1 MGGVPDASQTS
12 PCGVLGVACA
22 GSRTPSD
29 PYMSRGQF
37 FSCLFP
43 CLASQWG
50 VGGPVDPGGGDDV
63 SPLRRKTRPTESKRR
78 GTKTTVGQG
87 VH

>member
-1 MGGVPDASQTS
+1 MPARHHPVGFMGWLARAPALPVTLI
-12 PCGVLGVACA
+12 CRA
-22 GSRTPSD
+22 G
-29 PYMSRGQF
+29 F
-37 FSCLFP
+37 FFLCLFP
-43 CLASQWG
+43 CLTSQWG
-50 VGGPVDPGGGDDV
+50 WWVRWVRGGDDV

>member
-1 MGGVPDASQTS
+1 MPARHHPVGFMGWLA
-12 PCGVLGVACA
+12 
-22 GSRTPSD
+22 RD
-29 PYMSRGQF
+29 PALPVTLMCRARAIF
-37 FSCLFP
+37 LMLIPLFGFP
-43 CLASQWG
+43 
-50 VGGPVDPGGGDDV
+50 VGGGGSGGSGGGDDV

>member
-1 MGGVPDASQTS
+1 MPARHHPVGFMGWLARAPALPVTPICRAGYFFHAYS
-12 PCGVLGVACA
+12 PVWLPSGGG
-22 GSRTPSD
+22 GS
-29 PYMSRGQF
+29 
-37 FSCLFP
+37 
-43 CLASQWG
+43 
-50 VGGPVDPGGGDDV
+50 GGSGGGDDV